1 MTLLYLPREN
11 LFHDIVMA
19 VLFQVHLQE
28 EPIEYSHRERKAELH
43 LKPSSLM
50 VHGFVLT
57 SRLTLDHTPTWRCL
71 RRLLEGFSYSL
82 ISSYSQVYIIAIQ
95 IFQRAG

>member
-19 VLFQVHLQE
+19 VLFQVHSQE

-43 LKPSSLM
+43 LKHLPSLM

-57 SRLTLDHTPTWRCL
+57 SPHIRSYANVALSTSSPGGF
-71 RRLLEGFSYSL
+71 LL
-82 ISSYSQVYIIAIQ
+82 
-95 IFQRAG
+95 